1 MISKTEQNKLHIQ
14 EISNCR
20 GIKKEIFFFIQMEK
34 NNNMIK
40 VCVTGASSYIGS
52 WLVKKLLYKG
62 YVVHA
67 TLRNKGD
74 VMKVFPLKSL
84 LGADTR
90 LKLFEADLYNP
101 ESFEESIQG
110 CEYVFHVA
118 TPMPAPNEIS
128 NWDPSKAAVTAVKS
142 IAQSCIKSGTVK
154 RLIYTASVMTTAV
167 VKEDGTGFKD
177 VFDEDCWTPLDCT
190 FPHYDQF
197 TKGYVHSKTLSEKEV
212 LKINETKEGGLEV
225 VALNCALVGGDTV
238 LSYLSDSQIACLSQL
253 TAITPNLY
261 DHLRLLQ
268 EMLGSVPLIHIDDVC
283 EAHIFCMEKPSM
295 TGRFLC
301 TSTCPTHLQMGKYM
315 QENYPEFD
323 IEEKF
328 IEGPETGIKCGSTKL
343 IDSGFEYKYDLK
355 KLLDDTVACARRLAF
370 STK

>member
-1 MISKTEQNKLHIQ
+1 MSGNAVENKDLA
-14 EISNCR
+14 EN
-20 GIKKEIFFFIQMEK
+20 
-34 NNNMIK
+34 
-40 VCVTGASSYIGS
+40 
-52 WLVKKLLYKG
+52 
-62 YVVHA
+62 HA
-67 TLRNKGD
+67 EFDHEEDTVRD

-212 LKINETKEGGLEV
+212 LKINETKEGGLE
-225 VALNCALVGGDTV
+225 
-238 LSYLSDSQIACLSQL
+238 
-253 TAITPNLY
+253 
-261 DHLRLLQ
+261 
-268 EMLGSVPLIHIDDVC
+268 
-283 EAHIFCMEKPSM
+283 
-295 TGRFLC
+295 
-301 TSTCPTHLQMGKYM
+301 MGKYM

-355 KLLDDTVACARRLAF
+355 KLLDDTVACARRLGVLN
-370 STK
+370 